1 MKQGGQCNGGVEE
14 EFDSGYS
21 LTSTDV
27 LIHSSLGIREGKGIK
42 DQAMVFGWDTWEDG
56 DALNSDRKTFC
67 GIAGGRPGIL
77 F

>member
-21 LTSTDV
+21 LTSKDV
-27 LIHSSLGIREGKGIK
+27 LIDSSLGIREGRGIK
-42 DQAMVFGWDTWEDG
+42 DQAMVFGWGTWEDG
-56 DALNSDRKTFC
+56 DALNRDRKTFC
-67 GIAGGRPGIL
+67 GITGGRPGIL